1 MQLNHLDLQV
11 ADVQKS
17 VAFFERF
24 FDFELQSNRASPA
37 IAFLSDGHGF
47 VLVLQRKKDLT
58 QHYPDGF
65 HLGFLVADEETVVRT
80 RARLAEAGHTVSEVI
95 RNNRGVMIYCR
106 TEDGFLVEVSVRPDQ
121 RPPRIPM

>member
-17 VAFFERF
+17 VEFFERF

-37 IAFLSDGHGF
+37 IAFLSDGQGF
-47 VLVLQRKKDLT
+47 VLVLQRKKDPA
-58 QHYPDGF
+58 QGYPEGF
-65 HLGFLVADEETVVRT
+65 HLGFLVSDEETVIRT
-80 RARLAEAGHTVSEVI
+80 RTRLAEGGHTVSEVI

-106 TEDGFLVEVSVRPDQ
+106 TGDGFLVEVSVRPA
-121 RPPRIPM
+121 RHP